1 MALKIHKFDFK
12 GGSIVVFPLSVNEYD
27 ETEAIDYGAMAISL
41 DQNGGYDPSGSF
53 SLLYS
58 GCNYAARLEDSG
70 DAGIYLKKLSETKGI
85 SNKTVVTITPDE
97 LASWYEEHGLDPDD
111 ISCSQDVFEN
121 IYDNSDMVES
131 LLTLIT
137 ESATAEKSTATK
149 TETKTE
155 KDAKNMN
162 VSAIIERTKKA
173 TVTAA
178 EIQAGKAITVAVLK
192 AVKPR
197 LPMLARGYADHP
209 LFPVLIGIGMV
220 AASEYLPDQK
230 VSGKVKK
237 AADLMLVAAML
248 DGADK
253 LLDVEGWIDAAFS
266 TLPAGVL
273 DALKTE

>member
-27 ETEAIDYGAMAISL
+27 ETEAIDYGAIAISL
-41 DQNGGYDPSGSF
+41 GQNGEHDPSGSF
-53 SLLYS
+53 GLICNS
-58 GCNYAARLEDSG
+58 CNYAARLEDSEE
-70 DAGIYLKKLSETKGI
+70 AEQYIKKVSRSKDVL
-85 SNKTVVTITPDE
+85 NKTVVTIHPDE
-97 LASWYEEHGLDPDD
+97 LVSWYEDYGLDPDD
-111 ISCSQDVFEN
+111 ISCNQDVFEN
-121 IYDNSDMVES
+121 IHDNSDMIES
-131 LLTLIT
+131 LLSLIELT
-137 ESATAEKSTATK
+137 AAAEKSTATK
-149 TETKTE
+149 TETQTE

-178 EIQAGKAITVAVLK
+178 EIQAGKAIAVAVVK

-209 LFPVLIGIGMV
+209 LFPVLIGVGMV

>member
-12 GGSIVVFPLSVNEYD
+12 GGSIVIFPLSVNEYD
-27 ETEAIDYGAMAISL
+27 ETEAIDYGAIAISW
-41 DQNGGYDPSGSF
+41 DQNGEYDPSGSF

-58 GCNYAARLEDSG
+58 GCNYATRLEDE
-70 DAGIYLKKLSETKGI
+70 DEAKAYIKKVSETKGI
-85 SNKTVVTITPDE
+85 SDKTVVTITPDE
-97 LASWYEEHGLDPDD
+97 LASWYEEHGIDPDD
-111 ISCSQDVFEN
+111 ISCHQDVFEN
-121 IYDNSDMVES
+121 IHGDSDMIES
-131 LLTLIT
+131 LLSIIELT
-137 ESATAEKSTATK
+137 AAAEKSTQ
-149 TETKTE
+149 TE

-178 EIQAGKAITVAVLK
+178 EIQAGKAITVAVVK

>member
-12 GGSIVVFPLSVNEYD
+12 GGSIIIFPLSVNET
-27 ETEAIDYGAMAISL
+27 ETIDYAAIAISR
-41 DQNGGYDPSGSF
+41 DQNGEYDSSGSF
-53 SLLYS
+53 GLIYS
-58 GCNYAARLEDSG
+58 SCNYAARLEDEESAQHYI
-70 DAGIYLKKLSETKGI
+70 DKVSSTKNL
-85 SNKTVVTITPDE
+85 SNKTIVTITPDE
-97 LASWYEEHGLDPDD
+97 LASWYEEHELDPDD
-111 ISCSQDVFEN
+111 ISCHQDVFEN
-121 IYDNSDMVES
+121 IHNDSDMVES
-131 LLTLIT
+131 LLSLIELT
-137 ESATAEKSTATK
+137 AAAEKSIATK

-178 EIQAGKAITVAVLK
+178 EIQAGKAITVAVVK

-197 LPMLARGYADHP
+197 LPMLARGYADHQ

>member
-1 MALKIHKFDFK
+1 
-12 GGSIVVFPLSVNEYD
+12 
-27 ETEAIDYGAMAISL
+27 
-41 DQNGGYDPSGSF
+41 
-53 SLLYS
+53 
-58 GCNYAARLEDSG
+58 
-70 DAGIYLKKLSETKGI
+70 
-85 SNKTVVTITPDE
+85 
-97 LASWYEEHGLDPDD
+97 
-111 ISCSQDVFEN
+111 
-121 IYDNSDMVES
+121 
-131 LLTLIT
+131 
-137 ESATAEKSTATK
+137 
-149 TETKTE
+149 
-155 KDAKNMN
+155 MN

-178 EIQAGKAITVAVLK
+178 EIQAGKAITVAVVK